1 MTLKAFTPSRASIKE
16 GRLVFA
22 EPDAITSALRD
33 GCFALRIPYRFD
45 LSPGLK
51 LAREF
56 YLDVESAQ
64 SDDQAATYRGFR
76 ANGDIYFDRD
86 HFQTEHLLADQTQR
100 KNLLPAAVNEMCEA
114 MTGLGRI
121 ILREIL
127 SHAGVSRSLWDA
139 VTDGAAS
146 GGGVQWLA
154 VSHYRPERDLPG
166 APAHKDTGFIT
177 VLFCDQPGLEAQIDG
192 EWLAIDPVPGHFLI
206 NFGGSLEILT
216 RRLPDRTSA
225 VLHGVRQC
233 SPATGCED
241 RFSFATFLNP
251 SASCDLFEV
260 SADGQAAAAVVSVEA
275 FLRNFNE
282 ETWKDGYADFGIQKS
297 VVETLENGGMS

>member
-1 MTLKAFTPSRASIKE
+1 MTLKVFTPSRASIE
-16 GRLVFA
+16 DGRLVFA
-22 EPDAITSALRD
+22 EAGAITSALRN
-33 GCFALRIPYRFD
+33 GCFALRIPDGLD
-45 LSPGLK
+45 LSAGLR

-56 YLDVESAQ
+56 YRDAEGAE
-64 SDDQAATYRGFR
+64 DEEAAAYRGLR

-100 KNLLPAAVNEMCEA
+100 KDLLPAAVNEMCEA

-127 SHAGVSRSLWDA
+127 AHAGVSRSLWDE
-139 VTDGAAS
+139 VTDGAVS

-166 APAHKDTGFIT
+166 APAHKDTGFVT
-177 VLFCDQPGLEAQIDG
+177 VLFCDQPGLEALIDG

-216 RRLPDRTSA
+216 RRLPDRTAA

-233 SPATGCED
+233 SPTAGRED
-241 RFSFATFLNP
+241 RFSFAAFLNP
-251 SASCDLFEV
+251 SASCDLFEL
-260 SADGQAAAAVVSVEA
+260 SADGQTATAVVSVEA

-282 ETWKDGYADFGIQKS
+282 ETWKDGYADFGILKS
-297 VVETLENGGMS
+297 DAEPARNGALS